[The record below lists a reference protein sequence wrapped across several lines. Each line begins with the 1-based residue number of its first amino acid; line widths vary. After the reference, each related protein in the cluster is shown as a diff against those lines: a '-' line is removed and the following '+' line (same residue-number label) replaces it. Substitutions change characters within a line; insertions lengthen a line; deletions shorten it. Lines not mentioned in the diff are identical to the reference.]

1 MQLRGIT
8 EEEVYLVVEH
18 GEVIETYPQ
27 DTPFPSRLVLGW
39 IGQRPIHVVM
49 ADEPETDTIIVI
61 TTYEP
66 DPERWLSGFRRRR
79 RR

>member
-27 DTPFPSRLVLGW
+27 DTPYPSRLVLGW
-39 IGQRPIHVVM
+39 IEQRPIHV
-49 ADEPETDTIIVI
+49 
-61 TTYEP
+61 
-66 DPERWLSGFRRRR
+66 RNGR
-79 RR
+79 

>member
-8 EEEVYLVVEH
+8 EEEVYAVVNH

-39 IGQRPIHVVM
+39 IKRRPIHVVM
-49 ADEPETDTIIVI
+49 ADEPETGTIIVI

-66 DPERWLSGFRRRR
+66 DLERWMPGFRRRR
-79 RR
+79 RQ